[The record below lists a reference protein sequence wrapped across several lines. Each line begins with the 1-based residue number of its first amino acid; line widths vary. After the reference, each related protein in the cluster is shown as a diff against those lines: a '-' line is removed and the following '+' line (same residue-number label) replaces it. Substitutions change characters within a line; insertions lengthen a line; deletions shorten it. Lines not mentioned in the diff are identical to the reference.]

1 MTIIP
6 TISVSPSTAV
16 EVNSRSADVDA
27 PVAGPDSFGS
37 TITQALRQAVQT
49 GSTADDLTMKA
60 ISGEGNLMGVVTAL
74 SHAEITLRA
83 ATVIRDRVVQ
93 AYQDMIKTQI

>member
-6 TISVSPSTAV
+6 TISVSPSTAA
-16 EVNSRSADVDA
+16 EANSRSADVDA

-37 TITQALRQAVQT
+37 IITQALRQAVQT